1 MDEEKRQRLQKLGQQ
16 IKSSRLDHNM
26 TQAKLAELIGVEVSH
41 IWRIEKGKVEM
52 KVLTYLNIRKAL
64 SLN

>member
-52 KVLTYLNIRKAL
+52 KVRTYLNIRKAL